1 MYKVK
6 KKSGE
11 GCASTFYILSCGTK
25 GFKEYD
31 SKWKADAAHNSQTVL
46 AEHNLAPR
54 VYSEVGKI
62 RKRGKKLSHWG
73 YITELADLPCCAGN
87 DCDCCDR
94 YSLEETLFDE
104 IDTLCSDM
112 LDVNFEFHDNHIGNV
127 GYVERDGERILVC
140 IDTGD
145 ESVTNFDGDC
155 TCVLCRNGG
164 ECYNA

>member
-31 SKWKADAAHNSQTVL
+31 SKWKADVAHNSQTVL

-94 YSLEETLFDE
+94 YSLEEELFDE
-104 IDTLCSDM
+104 IDTLCGDM